1 MTGTGG
7 LAIPF
12 VESINSPTM
21 AANVINI
28 HDPSLKSP
36 SDNVA
41 NDDMNSEMVV
51 VIGT

>member
-7 LAIPF
+7 LAILF
-12 VESINSPTM
+12 VKSINSRTM

-36 SDNVA
+36 SDNDA
-41 NDDMNSEMVV
+41 NDEEVH
-51 VIGT
+51 